1 MAAPEEGDEEGPPT
15 AFGFQD
21 LEEGVRFFIIFLITL
36 VAGFILALR
45 GFVLLPV
52 ILGACAIISLLA
64 VILRPSREALAKR
77 AGKAAAEEGEDEVEE
92 DKEEGVDLL
101 LEDAPAPTS
110 TRRETPTPPPEPPP
124 MDDVVVDLEENDEGS
139 ATDDE
144 VWV

>member
-1 MAAPEEGDEEGPPT
+1 LAAPEEGDEEGPPT

-21 LEEGVRFFIIFLITL
+21 LDEGVRFFIISLIAL

-52 ILGACAIISLLA
+52 ILGTCAIISLLT

-92 DKEEGVDLL
+92 DKEEGSDLL

-110 TRRETPTPPPEPPP
+110 TRREAPTPPPEPPP
-124 MDDVVVDLEENDEGS
+124 MDEVIVDLEEEDEGS
-139 ATDDE
+139 ATQDDMQ
-144 VWV
+144 V